1 MEGSYA
7 LKIETRSFPPFYHFG
22 FKTKEEI
29 EYALELFQKDLQE
42 GWKASIVIVPDDQK
56 AKILERQKFEKKE
69 WSPYVD

>member
-22 FKTKEEI
+22 FKTIEEI

-69 WSPYVD
+69 RSPYVD